1 MEGYNMKK
9 VRGTVAFLLVFVLSF
24 SVIPQN
30 VLAAKKKVKLSKK
43 SVTVTVGKT
52 VKVKLKNN
60 KKKVK
65 WTVTSGKK
73 NVKLSKKKKTG
84 VTIHGKKAGKA
95 KVQAKVGKKKF
106 VCKVTV
112 KKAGTNQN
120 ADKNNGKKTAEP
132 TVKPPKNQFCHR
144 LRRQS
149 RPKNRLCRRL
159 RHQSRTISR
168 IRRRLR
174 R

>member
-1 MEGYNMKK
+1 MKK

-73 NVKLSKKKKTG
+73 NVKLSKKKKQ
-84 VTIHGKKAGKA
+84 VS
-95 KVQAKVGKKKF
+95 
-106 VCKVTV
+106 
-112 KKAGTNQN
+112 
-120 ADKNNGKKTAEP
+120 
-132 TVKPPKNQFCHR
+132 R
-144 LRRQS
+144 LRVKRSEKQ
-149 RPKNRLCRRL
+149 KCR
-159 RHQSRTISR
+159 
-168 IRRRLR
+168 
-174 R
+174 